1 MSTQTLDTSALETY
15 LRGRLPGFEGRLS
28 AEKFPGGQS
37 NPTFLDQRRA
47 AQLGPAPQTAG

>member
-1 MSTQTLDTSALETY
+1 MSTQTLDTRPWRRY

-37 NPTFLDQRRA
+37 NPTFQDQRRA
-47 AQLGPAPQTAG
+47 AQLGPAPQATG